1 MKAVVKECIRDVL
14 DHERRL
20 REMPAKR
27 YIVRLTEDERTELL
41 GLITKGITSARLLTR
56 ARILLKAD
64 EGWKDKEI
72 AQALNS
78 SVATIERI
86 RQRFVE
92 GNLEKAL
99 HDDPRPGAKCKLDGR
114 AEAQLIAL
122 ACSKAPE
129 GHAVWSMRLL
139 AGTLVELGVVESVSH
154 ETVRQRLK
162 KTTSSLGSAKSGAY
176 PNLARSSW
184 LRWKMSWMCMKCP
197 TTPLIQPSAL
207 MRNPSN

>member
-1 MKAVVKECIRDVL
+1 MGLSSLSHA
-14 DHERRL
+14 
-20 REMPAKR
+20 
-27 YIVRLTEDERTELL
+27 

-56 ARILLKAD
+56 ARILLKAG

-99 HDDPRPGAKCKLDGR
+99 QDDPRLGAKCKLDGR

-122 ACSKAPE
+122 ACSKAGRASSDQSG
-129 GHAVWSMRLL
+129 GHAVPHSDQLPNL
-139 AGTLVELGVVESVSH
+139 TLVSH
-154 ETVRQRLK
+154 
-162 KTTSSLGSAKSGAY
+162 TSSYNPTCDWYEIVGEVRNDHGSRVEYVSPVATLYGPSGAVMGCDFTY
-176 PNLARSSW
+176 ISSTHLDPGGSSSFKNLIGENAQ
-184 LRWKMSWMCMKCP
+184 
-197 TTPLIQPSAL
+197 LIQAYRIQIDGAPK
-207 MRNPSN
+207 